1 MDTVSSSDALGSVF
15 EPRSFY
21 KYGFFIQSQYARTF
35 TVVGYMHHDKGY
47 PNGLIR
53 LACLQKNPLKG
64 QNFSRFL
71 KFDPIDP
78 TESLKGEESP
88 HHELAFLRRHAKNF
102 VHSYKDY

>member
-1 MDTVSSSDALGSVF
+1 MVKNNLIN
-15 EPRSFY
+15 
-21 KYGFFIQSQYARTF
+21 FFGKFQENFKTPLKGRTF